1 MDTDEGTLNGSKKG
15 VIAAAIARKLYTMAY
30 YGVRILDELHHNN
43 PSLEVNRAED
53 PFSPLPAFVD
63 TGATLITKD
72 NVGDS
77 IKAHDAAQAEAKK

>member
-15 VIAAAIARKLYTMAY
+15 VIAATITQKLYTMAY
-30 YGVRILDELHHNN
+30 YGVRILDELHHNK

-53 PFSPLPAFVD
+53 PFSPAFVD

-72 NVGDS
+72 NVGDF
-77 IKAHDAAQAEAKK
+77 IKAHDAAQADAKK